1 MSEYYQMYLKTTGV
15 YGGATDNISDPDWG
29 YTTVLTPPD
38 DRDIFNQFWRWDG
51 SQWIPIT
58 AEEHNSELTAYYNN
72 KEK

>member
-15 YGGATDNISDPDWG
+15 YGGATDDTSDPDWG

>member
-1 MSEYYQMYLKTTGV
+1 MYLKTTVV
-15 YGGATDNISDPDWG
+15 YGGATDDTSDPDWG

-51 SQWIPIT
+51 SKWIPIT
-58 AEEHNSELTAYYNN
+58 ALEHNTELTAYYNN